1 MYSIIDEEQA
11 IIENYR
17 YPAVLGYL
25 VKKLGK
31 KGKQIGKTKIQK
43 LVYLLT
49 RENMVKFDYSMHY
62 YGPYSS
68 QVSDQLSL
76 AESAG
81 IIESRWRED
90 KGFFLKVGS
99 KEEPKYEHLL
109 SEKDTREI
117 DELVRRFGLFDTKEL
132 TIVTTYLFLRDSPDG
147 PQNDLVEEIHKIKNY
162 PPSDIVKTLRK
173 AEINIQDDNSDIPE
187 KRS

>member
-1 MYSIIDEEQA
+1 MYSIIDEERA
-11 IIENYR
+11 IIEDYR

-49 RENMVKFDYSMHY
+49 RQKMVNFDYSMHY

-81 IIESRWRED
+81 IIQSRWRED
-90 KGFFLKVGS
+90 KGFFLKAGS
-99 KEEPKYEHLL
+99 KELKYEPIL

-132 TIVTTYLFLRDSPDG
+132 TIVTTYLFLQDSLDG
-147 PQNDLVEEIHKIKNY
+147 AQEDLVEEIHKLKNY

-173 AEINIQDDNSDIPE
+173 AQISF
-187 KRS
+187 